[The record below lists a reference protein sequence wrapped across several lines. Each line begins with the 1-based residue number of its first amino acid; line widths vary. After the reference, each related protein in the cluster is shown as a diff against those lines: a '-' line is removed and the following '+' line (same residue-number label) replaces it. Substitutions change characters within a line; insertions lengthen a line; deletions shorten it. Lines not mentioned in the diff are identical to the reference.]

1 MNKNVQLLVEDTM
14 HIAICDDEA
23 FFRRS
28 LSEELYLYADK
39 HGLNFIIYEY
49 SGGIELLTTN
59 MSFDLIFMDHQMKD
73 KNGLDTVS
81 VLRKRNVDTT
91 VIFVSSYKDVVFD
104 SMKVNAFRFLVKP
117 FEKEDLYEALDSVM
131 KNQANVTRI
140 VVKDTVN
147 QKNITIPESE
157 IIYAQAD
164 NIYAEV
170 VTSQGI
176 FLYSNKITL
185 LEKELNEAYFYRS
198 NRSYI
203 VNFNYITGYSKKEIE
218 FSNGQK
224 ALISSSKFKDFK
236 SKYLNYLKRKS
247 IGE

>member
-1 MNKNVQLLVEDTM
+1 M
-14 HIAICDDEA
+14 HIAVCDDES
-23 FFRRS
+23 FFRKT
-28 LSEELYLYADK
+28 LSEELYIYADK

-49 SGGIELLTTN
+49 SDGMELLAAD
-59 MSFDLIFMDHQMKD
+59 MSFDLIFMDHQMTD

-117 FEKEDLYEALDSVM
+117 FEKEDLYEALDSV
-131 KNQANVTRI
+131 
-140 VVKDTVN
+140 N
-147 QKNITIPESE
+147 QKNITIPENE

-170 VTSQGI
+170 VTAQGI
-176 FLYSNKITL
+176 FLYSNKISSL
-185 LEKELNEAYFYRS
+185 VKKLNEEYFYRS

-203 VNFNYITGYSKKEIE
+203 VNFNYIIGYSKKEIE

>member
-1 MNKNVQLLVEDTM
+1 M
-14 HIAICDDEA
+14 HIAVCDDES
-23 FFRRS
+23 FFRKT
-28 LSEELYLYADK
+28 LSEELYIYADK

-49 SGGIELLTTN
+49 SDGMELLAAD
-59 MSFDLIFMDHQMKD
+59 MSFDLIFMDHQMTD

-81 VLRKRNVDTT
+81 VLRKRN
-91 VIFVSSYKDVVFD
+91 VVFD

-117 FEKEDLYEALDSVM
+117 FEKEDLYEALDSVI
-131 KNQANVTRI
+131 KNLAKTAYI

-147 QKNITIPESE
+147 QKNITIPENE

-170 VTSQGI
+170 VTAQGI
-176 FLYSNKITL
+176 FLYSNKISL
-185 LEKELNEAYFYRS
+185 LVKKLNEEYFYRS

-203 VNFNYITGYSKKEIE
+203 VNFNYIIGYSKKEIE

-247 IGE
+247 IGEQK

>member
-1 MNKNVQLLVEDTM
+1 M
-14 HIAICDDEA
+14 HIAVCDDES
-23 FFRRS
+23 FFRKT
-28 LSEELYLYADK
+28 LSEELYIYADK

-49 SGGIELLTTN
+49 SDGMELLAAD
-59 MSFDLIFMDHQMKD
+59 MSFDLIFMDHQMTD

-117 FEKEDLYEALDSVM
+117 FEKEDLYEALDSV
-131 KNQANVTRI
+131 
-140 VVKDTVN
+140 N
-147 QKNITIPESE
+147 QKNITIPENE

-170 VTSQGI
+170 VTAQGI
-176 FLYSNKITL
+176 FLYSNKISL
-185 LEKELNEAYFYRS
+185 LVKKLNEEYFYRS

-203 VNFNYITGYSKKEIE
+203 VNFNYIIGYSKKEIE

-224 ALISSSKFKDFK
+224 ALISSSKFKDFI
-236 SKYLNYLKRKS
+236 LKEKV
-247 IGE
+247 

>member
-1 MNKNVQLLVEDTM
+1 M
-14 HIAICDDEA
+14 HIAVCDDES
-23 FFRRS
+23 FFRKT
-28 LSEELYLYADK
+28 LSEELYIYADK

-49 SGGIELLTTN
+49 SDGMELLAAD
-59 MSFDLIFMDHQMKD
+59 MSFDLIFMDHQMTD

-104 SMKVNAFRFLVKP
+104 SMKVNAFRFL
-117 FEKEDLYEALDSVM
+117 DSVI
-131 KNQANVTRI
+131 KNLAKTAYI

-147 QKNITIPESE
+147 QKNITIPENE

-170 VTSQGI
+170 VTAQGI
-176 FLYSNKITL
+176 FLYSNKISL

-203 VNFNYITGYSKKEIE
+203 VNFNYIIGYSKKEIE

>member
-1 MNKNVQLLVEDTM
+1 M
-14 HIAICDDEA
+14 HIAVCDDES
-23 FFRRS
+23 FFRKT
-28 LSEELYLYADK
+28 LSEELYIYADK

-49 SGGIELLTTN
+49 SDGMELLAAD
-59 MSFDLIFMDHQMKD
+59 MSFDLIFMDHQMTD

-117 FEKEDLYEALDSVM
+117 FEKEDLYEALDSVI
-131 KNQANVTRI
+131 KNLAKTAYI

-147 QKNITIPESE
+147 QKNITIPENE

-170 VTSQGI
+170 VTAQGI
-176 FLYSNKITL
+176 FLYSNKISL
-185 LEKELNEAYFYRS
+185 LVKKLNEEYFYRS
-198 NRSYI
+198 
-203 VNFNYITGYSKKEIE
+203 IT
-218 FSNGQK
+218 
-224 ALISSSKFKDFK
+224 
-236 SKYLNYLKRKS
+236 
-247 IGE
+247 

>member
-1 MNKNVQLLVEDTM
+1 M
-14 HIAICDDEA
+14 HIAVCDDES
-23 FFRRS
+23 FFRKT
-28 LSEELYLYADK
+28 LSEELYIYADK

-49 SGGIELLTTN
+49 SDGMELLAAD
-59 MSFDLIFMDHQMKD
+59 MSFDLIFMDHQMTD

-117 FEKEDLYEALDSVM
+117 FEKEDLYEALDSVI
-131 KNQANVTRI
+131 KNLAKTAYI

-147 QKNITIPESE
+147 QKNITIPENE

-170 VTSQGI
+170 VTAQGI
-176 FLYSNKITL
+176 FLYSNKI
-185 LEKELNEAYFYRS
+185 
-198 NRSYI
+198 
-203 VNFNYITGYSKKEIE
+203 
-218 FSNGQK
+218 
-224 ALISSSKFKDFK
+224 SSLVK
-236 SKYLNYLKRKS
+236 N
-247 IGE
+247 

>member
-1 MNKNVQLLVEDTM
+1 M
-14 HIAICDDEA
+14 HIAVCDDES
-23 FFRRS
+23 FFRKT
-28 LSEELYLYADK
+28 LSEELYIYADK

-49 SGGIELLTTN
+49 SDGMELLAAD
-59 MSFDLIFMDHQMKD
+59 MSFDLIFMDHQMTD

-81 VLRKRNVDTT
+81 VLRKRNVDST

-117 FEKEDLYEALDSVM
+117 FEKEDLYEALDSVI
-131 KNQANVTRI
+131 KNLAKTAYI

-224 ALISSSKFKDFK
+224 ALISGSKFKDFK
-236 SKYLNYLKRKS
+236 GKYLNYLKRKS

>member
-1 MNKNVQLLVEDTM
+1 M
-14 HIAICDDEA
+14 HIAVCDDES
-23 FFRRS
+23 FFRKT
-28 LSEELYLYADK
+28 LSEELYIYADK

-49 SGGIELLTTN
+49 SDGMELLAAD
-59 MSFDLIFMDHQMKD
+59 MSFDLIFMDHQMTD

-117 FEKEDLYEALDSVM
+117 FEKEDLYEALDSVI
-131 KNQANVTRI
+131 KNLAKTAYI

-147 QKNITIPESE
+147 QKNITIPENE

-170 VTSQGI
+170 VTAQGI
-176 FLYSNKITL
+176 FLYSNKISL

-203 VNFNYITGYSKKEIE
+203 VNFNYIIMYPR
-218 FSNGQK
+218 N
-224 ALISSSKFKDFK
+224 
-236 SKYLNYLKRKS
+236 
-247 IGE
+247 

>member
-1 MNKNVQLLVEDTM
+1 M
-14 HIAICDDEA
+14 HIAICDDEH
-23 FFRRS
+23 FFRKS
-28 LSEELYLYADK
+28 LSKELYRYADEL
-39 HGLNFIIYEY
+39 GLDFIIYEY
-49 SGGIELLTTN
+49 ADGMELLN
-59 MSFDLIFMDHQMKD
+59 ADMSFDLIFMDHQMKD

-81 VLRKRNVDTT
+81 ILRKRNVDTA

-104 SMKVNAFRFLVKP
+104 SVKVNAFRFLVKP
-117 FEKEDLYEALDSVM
+117 FEKEDLYEALDSVI
-131 KNQANVTRI
+131 KNQAKTAYI

-170 VTSQGI
+170 VTAKGT
-176 FLYSNKITL
+176 FLYSNKISL
-185 LEKELNEAYFYRS
+185 LEKELNEEYFYRT

-203 VNFNYITGYSKKEIE
+203 VNFNYIISYSKKEME

-247 IGE
+247 IGD

>member
-1 MNKNVQLLVEDTM
+1 M
-14 HIAICDDEA
+14 HIAVCDDES
-23 FFRRS
+23 FFRKT
-28 LSEELYLYADK
+28 LSEELYIYADK

-49 SGGIELLTTN
+49 SDGMELLAAD
-59 MSFDLIFMDHQMKD
+59 MSFDLIFMDHQMTD

-117 FEKEDLYEALDSVM
+117 FEKEDLYEALD
-131 KNQANVTRI
+131 
-140 VVKDTVN
+140 TVN
-147 QKNITIPESE
+147 QKNITIPENE

-170 VTSQGI
+170 VTAQGI
-176 FLYSNKITL
+176 FLYSNKISSL
-185 LEKELNEAYFYRS
+185 VKKLNEEYFYRS

-203 VNFNYITGYSKKEIE
+203 VNFNYIIGYSKKEIE